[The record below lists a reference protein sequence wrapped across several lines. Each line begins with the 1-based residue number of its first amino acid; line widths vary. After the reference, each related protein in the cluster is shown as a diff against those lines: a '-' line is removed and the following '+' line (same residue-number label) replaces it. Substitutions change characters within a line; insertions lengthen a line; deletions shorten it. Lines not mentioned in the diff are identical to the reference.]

1 MPMPPRTRAVRSDGA
16 RSRAAILDHAMAL
29 ASVTGLDGLS
39 IGDLAAATGM
49 SKGGVYAHFGSK
61 EDLQLA
67 VIRAARTV
75 FIERIVAPALQQDS
89 PAGQLRA
96 LAEGF
101 LDYVQDRVFPGGC
114 FFVSAAAEFG
124 SRPGPVRE
132 EVAAAQR
139 DWAGLLQAIAARARH
154 NGELPAH
161 TDPDQLAFQL
171 ASLLAGANLT
181 YVLHDEPALLD
192 RARQAVR
199 TLLADPGP
207 DTA

>member
-1 MPMPPRTRAVRSDGA
+1 MPMPARTRAVRADGA
-16 RSRAAILDHAMAL
+16 RSRAAILEHAMTL

-39 IGDLAAATGM
+39 IGDLAAAAGM

-61 EDLQLA
+61 QDLQLA
-67 VIRAARTV
+67 VIRAAREV
-75 FIERIVAPALQQDS
+75 FIDRIITPALQQDS
-89 PAGQLRA
+89 PAAQLRA

-101 LDYVQDRVFPGGC
+101 LGYVEDRVFPGGC

-139 DWAGLLQAIAARARH
+139 DWTGLLQAVAARARQA
-154 NGELPAH
+154 GELPAR
-161 TDPDQLAFQL
+161 TDPGQLAFQL

-181 YVLHDEPALLD
+181 YVLHDDPALLT
-192 RARQAVR
+192 RARRAVHA
-199 TLLADPGP
+199 LLASPGQ
-207 DTA
+207 DTP

>member
-1 MPMPPRTRAVRSDGA
+1 MRAVRSDGA
-16 RSRAAILDHAMAL
+16 RSRAAILDRAMAL

-49 SKGGVYAHFGSK
+49 SKGGLYAHFGSK

-67 VIRAARTV
+67 VIRAAREV
-75 FIERIVAPALQQDS
+75 FIARIITPALQQDS
-89 PAGQLRA
+89 PAAQLRA

-101 LDYVQDRVFPGGC
+101 LRYVEDRVFPGGC

-139 DWAGLLQAIAARARH
+139 DWAGLLRAVAVRARDA
-154 NGELPAH
+154 GELPAH
-161 TDPDQLAFQL
+161 TDPDQLTFQL
-171 ASLLAGANLT
+171 TALLAGANLS
-181 YVLHDEPALLD
+181 YVLHDDPVLLA
-192 RARQAVR
+192 RARQAVHA
-199 TLLADPGP
+199 LLASPER
-207 DTA
+207 DTP